1 MCVGWLLDCVYA
13 IRESAISNLR
23 KLTEVSP
30 AAWLVPACIPVAA
43 AAAAAAAVATATA
56 RATPTDR
63 TRRPCFPARTP
74 FLTANGTPPRA
85 PRRCSARS
93 GRGRA

>member
-1 MCVGWLLDCVYA
+1 MCVGWRLDCVYA

-43 AAAAAAAVATATA
+43 AAAAAVAAAAA

-74 FLTANGTPPRA
+74 FLTANGGPRSP